1 METYG
6 TPPTRPRG
14 LIVSDA
20 PAPACC
26 LLRETVSSQPE
37 LEWVFVLLV
46 TDGRAGQGL
55 LMEVAAVLRRQA
67 DAQARELAGC
77 LGIGEAWA
85 ASAAELCERVR
96 PGEFRKVL
104 VVTDDG
110 VPAWSL
116 DWGVPLT
123 LVPHG
128 SAA

>member
-1 METYG
+1 M
-6 TPPTRPRG
+6 
-14 LIVSDA
+14 
-20 PAPACC
+20 
-26 LLRETVSSQPE
+26 LRETVSSQPE

-55 LMEVAAVLRRQA
+55 LMEVAA
-67 DAQARELAGC
+67 C

-104 VVTDDG
+104 IVTDDG